1 MAKKKDV
8 GKYLGFGAAL
18 LALVALIMMFLP
30 GLTFTR
36 LGKEESDSVFK
47 IVFGG
52 TLYENT
58 DIRTKITYKF
68 NFLSCLTAIF
78 VILGFVLTVL
88 AVLKIGNAKLW
99 AFIGAILLIVGGI
112 LAFCLVSLTSVNL
125 TVNNTTTPYKIA
137 EAKNTAVNIAD
148 VKLGTGAILTG
159 VFGII
164 GGVASLGRAVIGK

>member
-1 MAKKKDV
+1 MAKKKDI
-8 GKYLGFGAAL
+8 GKWLGFGAVL
-18 LALVALIMMFLP
+18 FALVALIMMFLP

-36 LGKEESDSVFK
+36 LGKEESGSVFK

-58 DIRTKITYKF
+58 DIKTKITYKF